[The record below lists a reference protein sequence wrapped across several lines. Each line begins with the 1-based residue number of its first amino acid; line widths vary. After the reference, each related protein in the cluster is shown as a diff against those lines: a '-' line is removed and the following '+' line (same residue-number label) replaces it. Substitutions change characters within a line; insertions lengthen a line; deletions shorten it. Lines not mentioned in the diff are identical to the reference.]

1 MDMTD
6 PHNTP
11 LFDLNSWNGV
21 VDSFSPT
28 ASAFL
33 AKSGDE
39 TGPMSLVQHL
49 VDSGAVANYLWDSWL
64 SPQIKDFLSRS
75 TKLSP
80 EQIRS
85 LTVFLVAS
93 HDIGKI
99 SNPFLRKL
107 RSPGTNAPILYP
119 LENAGIPIPDL
130 TPDEEIASL
139 AHPLYSRELLARWLK
154 DRGLKPPAAL
164 SLAQTVEAH
173 HGWLDASGRKAVV
186 SFVDSYPTEW
196 QIAVDEILDALA
208 DTSHVQPAFEAIKR
222 RTPTAAIQIMTGF
235 MVMCDWLASNTNF
248 FPLRF
253 AGSQS
258 DRINKGMSLAKFDLH
273 TEFKQ
278 LDGDPSQIAPNYRS
292 SFTWPEGATPRPVQL
307 ATAELLNGHTP
318 GPSLLIIE
326 APTGEGKTEAALYA
340 AQLLAQ
346 QNDASGA
353 VLAAPTMA
361 TANGLFKRFSRWV
374 GNITESSAVS
384 SLYLAHGK
392 NRLNKDY
399 RKLRY
404 RDIGEDCTDHG
415 TVIATDWLSGRKN
428 GLLSNFVVGTID
440 QVLMMA
446 LQIRHSMLRHL
457 ALAGK
462 VVIFDEVHAYSTY
475 TNEYLA
481 ETLRWLAAYGVPVIL
496 LSATLPT
503 NRKNELVAAYGGQI
517 TKKDLALSGQGYP
530 LLTLVDSSGVSEKA
544 VTPRPDDMHAKVEII
559 DDSVEQLTDLVSGLC
574 SDGGVALVICNT
586 IKRAQEA
593 FAALEVA
600 FPGEVR
606 LHHSA
611 FTGLDRARHEE
622 ELLNELGPGSNREQG
637 RPTLRIVCG
646 TQTLEQSLDIDADVL
661 ITDIAPMDLLIQR
674 AGRLHRHARPDS
686 DRPEKLRSARIYI
699 RGVASTSPKPEWD
712 SGTAYIYDDALLLT
726 TYQLLTSTV
735 SDDGFRRPSDV
746 PGLVQKAYDF
756 DADHHLPTTWEDR
769 WERARTEFLAS
780 SSADKSKSRVFRI
793 PSPGKTGNR
802 LDTLYEQLVRDRS
815 QEEIKAT
822 ASVRDAESSIE
833 VIPIIND
840 DYGYRP
846 LEGGSDDHSTKILED
861 TTTPDFD
868 TAFRL
873 AASTVRLPAMFT
885 RFDAVWDRSVDE
897 LEDQTPEGWM
907 EHYLLKGQVALRL
920 DEKLET
926 TLLGVKIRYSELLGL
941 QTAGFPIFQ
950 NGARNV

>member
-1 MDMTD
+1 MTD

-11 LFDLNSWNGV
+11 LFDLNSWNGA

-49 VDSGAVANYLWDSWL
+49 VDSGAVATYLWDSWL

-85 LTVFLVAS
+85 LTVFLISA
-93 HDIGKI
+93 HDCGKL
-99 SNPFLRKL
+99 SAPFIRKL
-107 RSPGTNAPILYP
+107 RSPETNTPLLYP
-119 LENAGIPIPDL
+119 LERAGVPIPDL
-130 TPDEEIASL
+130 SADEEIASL

-154 DRGLKPPAAL
+154 GRGLKPPAAL

-173 HGWLDASGRKAVV
+173 HGWLDASGRKAVA

-208 DTSHVQPAFEAIKR
+208 ATSHVQPALEAIKR

-253 AGSQS
+253 EGSQS
-258 DRINKGMSLAKFDLH
+258 DRINKGMSLAEFDLH
-273 TEFKQ
+273 TEFKK

-292 SFTWPEGATPRPVQL
+292 SFTWPESATPRPVQL
-307 ATAELLNGHTP
+307 ATAELLNGNTP

-346 QNDASGA
+346 QNHASGA

-415 TVIATDWLSGRKN
+415 TVTATDWLSGRKN

-503 NRKNELVAAYGGQI
+503 NRKKELVTAYGGQI
-517 TKKDLALSGQGYP
+517 TKKDLALAGQGYP
-530 LLTLVDSSGVSEKA
+530 LLTLVDSEGTSEKA
-544 VTPRPDDMHAKVEII
+544 VPPRPDDMHAKMEII

-574 SDGGVALVICNT
+574 SDGGVALIICNT

-593 FAALEVA
+593 FAALEEA
-600 FPGEVR
+600 FPGDVR

-611 FTGLDRARHEE
+611 FTGLDHTRHEE
-622 ELLNELGPGSNREQG
+622 ELLSELGPASHRGQG

-661 ITDIAPMDLLIQR
+661 ITDIAPMDLIIQR
-674 AGRLHRHARPDS
+674 AGRLHRHKRPDS
-686 DRPEKLRSARIYI
+686 DRPEKLRNARIYI
-699 RGVASTSPKPEWD
+699 RGIANTSPMPEWD
-712 SGTAYIYDDALLLT
+712 PGTAYIYDDALLLT
-726 TYQLLTSTV
+726 TYQLITSTV
-735 SDDGFRRPSDV
+735 ANEGFRRPSDV
-746 PGLVQKAYDF
+746 PDLVQKAYDF
-756 DADHHLPTTWEDR
+756 DAEHDFPTAWAER
-769 WERARTEFLAS
+769 WESSRTRFLAS

-815 QEEIKAT
+815 QEEVKAT

-840 DYGYRP
+840 DYGYIP
-846 LEGGSDDHSTKILED
+846 LEDGSDDHSTRILEN
-861 TTTPDFD
+861 TTVPDFD

-885 RFDAVWDRSVDE
+885 RFDAVWDRTVDE

-926 TLLGVKIRYSELLGL
+926 TLLGVKIRYSDLLGL

-950 NGARNV
+950 NGTRSV